1 MMTLEILEF
10 LVGILEFTLGILE
23 FAPSILAALS
33 TMSFGLAKA
42 PLPTSPQARV
52 FSQLSTTTKPRS
64 FSTFSEFCVAGFSSI
79 AVFAAGAISFGALQA
94 RMQLSI
100 ALSAI
105 PKAILF
111 IVFAVAGAIIIKS
124 HLAYSI
130 CAKGL
135 LSPTSTHSPLSAS
148 KASGEQN
155 FKVCSLIATRTF
167 AFARLSKLKISKAL

>member
-1 MMTLEILEF
+1 
-10 LVGILEFTLGILE
+10 
-23 FAPSILAALS
+23 
-33 TMSFGLAKA
+33 MSFGLAKA

-52 FSQLSTTTKPRS
+52 FSQLLTTTKPRS
-64 FSTFSEFCVAGFSSI
+64 FSTFNEFCVAGFSSI

-130 CAKGL
+130 
-135 LSPTSTHSPLSAS
+135 
-148 KASGEQN
+148 
-155 FKVCSLIATRTF
+155 
-167 AFARLSKLKISKAL
+167 